1 MNWFPCQTSV
11 SFGSSMWTTDSGTKT
26 ASLWKVP
33 HLCKHGSCLQ
43 ITALLSFLESNTAGS
58 FQNSHGSQFW
68 QIAVCSVYKNAAA
81 CNTKQRFWS
90 KLYWGRKKF
99 KGKMHTLHVL
109 GYTPLFTCWKHWH
122 YLHGANISCQNWLP
136 REFEK
141 TVCENFLSRYLY
153 LSGQRAG
160 LPRPITPAHNI
171 IKTFRK
177 KS

>member
-122 YLHGANISCQNWLP
+122 YLHGAN
-136 REFEK
+136 K
-141 TVCENFLSRYLY
+141 LSKLTATWIWKNSMWK
-153 LSGQRAG
+153 LSLEIFIFIRAKG
-160 LPRPITPAHNI
+160 RLT
-171 IKTFRK
+171 
-177 KS
+177 